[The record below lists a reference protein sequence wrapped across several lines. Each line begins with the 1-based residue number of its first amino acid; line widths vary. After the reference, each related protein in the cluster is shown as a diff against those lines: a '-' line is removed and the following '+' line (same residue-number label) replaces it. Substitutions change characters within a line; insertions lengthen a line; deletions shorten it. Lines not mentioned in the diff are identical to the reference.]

1 MRGLTKDNF
10 KQEISKGVILVDM
23 FAEWCGPCKA
33 LAPMLAE
40 LEAKLE
46 SVVFT
51 KLDVDE
57 ADNIAQEY
65 GVMSI
70 PCVIIFKD
78 GKEVSRIVGLNA
90 KDKYEAELKKVLAI
104 A

>member
-1 MRGLTKDNF
+1 MRELTNDNF

-46 SVVFT
+46 SVVFA

-78 GKEVSRIVGLNA
+78 GNEVSRIVGLNA